1 MPPFLDIF
9 GGLFLTSEENIS
21 KKWILWRGAI
31 CTTFHL
37 VLGHNRGNRWIC
49 FWNMGRYVSKK
60 SVNFLFLAH
69 DASIPTF
76 KFIVNLYADH
86 FCIRRDSGTSFGV
99 IFRLLGVPPGSHG
112 SSNRKFVEHFLLL
125 FSRLFPR
132 NKTEN
137 RAFVSSN
144 HLQISGWL
152 RFHQCNSKLQW
163 NFEADCV
170 FLEESR
176 LSISVFKW
184 NLLCNCLE
192 IICRG
197 RRSKQSNMDWR
208 KRENLL
214 RAVHFQILKSG
225 EYKTMKLETQK
236 STCFIF
242 CLFVLFYER
251 DVILNEMKTI
261 FRVHCIILILYLLFH
276 PQLMFNFTF
285 NLFPRTFV
293 LFN

>member
-1 MPPFLDIF
+1 MIFLCGWISSVIIHRNPRDLKLFVFGCMPPFLDIF

-21 KKWILWRGAI
+21 KEWILWRGAI

-49 FWNMGRYVSKK
+49 FWNMGLYVSKK
-60 SVNFLFLAH
+60 SANFLFLAH

-152 RFHQCNSKLQW
+152 RFLQ
-163 NFEADCV
+163 
-170 FLEESR
+170 
-176 LSISVFKW
+176 
-184 NLLCNCLE
+184 CNCLE